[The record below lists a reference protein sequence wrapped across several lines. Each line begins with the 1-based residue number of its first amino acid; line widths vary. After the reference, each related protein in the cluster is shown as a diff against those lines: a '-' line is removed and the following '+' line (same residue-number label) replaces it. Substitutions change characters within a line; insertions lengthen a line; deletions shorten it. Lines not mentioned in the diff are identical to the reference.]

1 VPRNTASLAP
11 VVPTRMSGGQCW
23 GAETPDHD
31 WGMDRLEDTGTTWEV
46 VYRPTKTVVAD
57 FMGSLTQCRRYV
69 GSGAAQEDLER
80 LQAHER
86 GEHENEPDGE
96 CERCAP

>member
-1 VPRNTASLAP
+1 MLAP
-11 VVPTRMSGGQCW
+11 VVQTLMSGGECW
-23 GAETPDHD
+23 GAKTPDGE
-31 WGMDRLEDTGTTWEV
+31 WGMDRLEDRATSWEV
-46 VYRPTKTVVAD
+46 VHNPTSTVVAD

-69 GSGAAQEDLER
+69 GSGAAREDLER

-86 GEHENEPDGE
+86 GEHENQRDRE